1 MRRARRRAPVWAPM
15 VIGFI
20 ACTGDLPTEAP
31 SLPAAVRVSRVETFP
46 KSNVTLPA
54 GATQLFTARVTWSDG
69 VNRDAAL
76 VYEATDGT
84 IDSTGIYKA
93 PNRRGQV
100 KIIVRTRDGLAADTA
115 VVNVTDPQLTALA
128 VSPKTAT
135 VTASSSLQ
143 LGVSASWSH
152 QADSLPRLRWST
164 PNGGSVS
171 GAGLFAVPA
180 QGGTYRVVV
189 AHQDGTLGDTA
200 TVTVVP
206 ASLMRL
212 KIVPDTL
219 AMLTGAQHQF
229 SAAAEWSDG
238 STMLPQLSWS
248 RLGAGSVS
256 TTGRYTAPSTA
267 GTYGVVVRH
276 SGGILRDTA
285 VVRVVAPAPTV
296 TSFRLS
302 PDTLRL
308 QRGQSAALVTSVTW
322 SDGAARAVSVTYAV
336 TGGTMVNGVYTA
348 GQMLGTFLII
358 ATCGCGVSDTTAAV
372 IEEPTV
378 PTPVP
383 TVTSFNVSPDTLRLQ
398 RGQSGQLSTAVT
410 WSDKATRTVSVS
422 FAATG
427 GTVAN
432 NAYTAGQV
440 VGAFMVVA
448 TCACGAVDT
457 TRVIIEDPP
466 AGVAPWREVDF
477 STFTSS
483 TQLRDDGT
491 VFLPGEI
498 SRPAQITLETD
509 GGFGSSGKRMRYN
522 FPVAGCNT
530 DYQVGRAMQMP
541 PNAREVWVEVV
552 ARFAPNFKAAYEG
565 NSGCSY
571 AHSYKFLFL
580 VRDPGRWE
588 IQPQGNPFGGLVTV
602 GHPTG
607 VTNVTTSVP
616 FMSDGQWHVWRWHAR
631 YGTNGSNRI
640 WVDGQLIYSFSGN
653 TGEPSNASMP
663 FYGLTLGANSNNG
676 FSAPTSLDWG
686 RVRMY
691 TTNPG
696 W

>member
-1 MRRARRRAPVWAPM
+1 MLIARRRAPVWVLM

-20 ACTGDLPTEAP
+20 ACTGESPTEAS

-46 KSNVTLPA
+46 KSNVMLPA
-54 GATQLFTARVTWSDG
+54 GAMQRFTARVTWSDG
-69 VNRDAAL
+69 VNRDATL

-100 KIIVRTRDGLAADTA
+100 KVIVRTRDGLAADTA
-115 VVNVTDPQLTALA
+115 VVDVTDPQLTALT

-143 LGVSASWSH
+143 FGVAASWSH
-152 QADSLPRLRWST
+152 EADSLPQVGWSA
-164 PNGGSVS
+164 PNGGSVT
-171 GAGLFAVPA
+171 GAGLFTAPA
-180 QGGTYRVVV
+180 QSGTYRVVV
-189 AHQDGTLGDTA
+189 VHQHGTLGDTA

-206 ASLMRL
+206 ASLLRL
-212 KIVPDTL
+212 RIVPDTL
-219 AMLTGAQHQF
+219 AMLTGAQYQF
-229 SAAAEWSDG
+229 LATAEWSDG
-238 STMLPQLSWS
+238 NTTLPTLSWS
-248 RLGAGSVS
+248 RMGAGSVNS
-256 TTGRYTAPSTA
+256 TGRYTAPSTA

-285 VVRVVAPAPTV
+285 VIRVVAPVPTV

-322 SDGAARAVSVTYAV
+322 SDGAARAVSVTYAA
-336 TGGTMVNGVYTA
+336 TGGTVVNGVYTA
-348 GQMLGTFLII
+348 GQLLGTFLII
-358 ATCGCGVSDTTAAV
+358 ATCGCGVADTTAAI
-372 IEEPTV
+372 IEEPPV
-378 PTPVP
+378 PTPTP
-383 TVTSFNVSPDTLRLQ
+383 TVTSFNLSPDTLRLQ
-398 RGQSGQLSTAVT
+398 RGQSGQLSTSVT
-410 WSDKATRTVSVS
+410 WSDQATRTVSVS
-422 FAATG
+422 FVATG
-427 GTVAN
+427 GTMAN

-440 VGAFMVVA
+440 AGAFMVIA

-457 TRVIIEDPP
+457 TRVIIEEPP
-466 AGVAPWREVDF
+466 VAGVPWREVDF
-477 STFTSS
+477 SAFAGTAA
-483 TQLRDDGT
+483 LLDDQS
-491 VFLPGEI
+491 VFLPAENINASRI
-498 SRPAQITLETD
+498 SLE
-509 GGFGSSGKRMRYN
+509 SSGGYGTSGKFMRYN
-522 FPVAGCNT
+522 FAAAPCNT
-530 DYQVGRAMQMP
+530 DYSVGRSMQMP

-552 ARFAPNFKAAYEG
+552 ARFAPNFKASYEG

-571 AHSYKFLFL
+571 AYSYKFLFM

-588 IQPQGNPFGGLVTV
+588 IQPQGKPFEGLITV

-631 YGTNGSNRI
+631 YGANGSNRI
-640 WVDGQLIYSFSGN
+640 WVDGQLIYSFAGN
-653 TGEPSNASMP
+653 TGEPSNPAMP
-663 FYGLTLGANSNNG
+663 FYGLKLGANSNNG
-676 FSAPTSLDWG
+676 FSVPTSLDWG